1 MEQLVL
7 VEVVGGS
14 LAAAVVLDLVGQETL
29 DIIMVEVDMVLPE
42 MEIYFQHLHQLD
54 ILEEE
59 MVHLMVVL
67 QVIMVYLTLAV
78 AAVVDLLEELV
89 DQVSL

>member
-1 MEQLVL
+1 
-7 VEVVGGS
+7 
-14 LAAAVVLDLVGQETL
+14 
-29 DIIMVEVDMVLPE
+29 